1 MARSRYNV
9 VPQGQ
14 INIVRP
20 QSGVDMLLET
30 ISQYADPS
38 YQLSRKE
45 LAMKDRQMAT
55 DNRRADATL
64 QLKRNEQ
71 ELQRDALAKESQ
83 IADDEIQLKKDK
95 DAREATLHQ
104 QGIEDRI
111 YKQAEDQFDFGY
123 EEMAKAGNFEDIGTY
138 LGEYKTDNP
147 RLNKKINSMLMAES
161 GKNSALNSNIDIIEG
176 FIPGITEEMGGKNAL
191 KSLMYKNPNEVA
203 SALFINE
210 VGNVTDDNKEAFD
223 RAIKIAQTKITLASA
238 TLNPEEQRKIMST
251 VMDDLDRFRE
261 DTSINVDDLTRDVLD
276 INMDTGEEVEP
287 EYQSSGVA
295 SFLGDIMPTLG
306 TFEKTSAGLGFS
318 SGKKA
323 VDKRIYKNKIEPA
336 IQSNDNKK
344 ILESLRNVYG
354 KNSEGNIGFLNEKGS
369 RLFRNTI
376 PSDKQEEI
384 LSMLDSYY
392 TNPKKWLTNYYADN
406 PVK

>member
-1 MARSRYNV
+1 MAEFREKGLEILSESLSKYIDSQN
-9 VPQGQ
+9 PH
-14 INIVRP
+14 VR
-20 QSGVDMLLET
+20 E
-30 ISQYADPS
+30 
-38 YQLSRKE
+38 E
-45 LAMKDRQMAT
+45 
-55 DNRRADATL
+55 NRRANAVL

-83 IADDEIQLKKDK
+83 IADDEMQLKKAK
-95 DAREATLHQ
+95 GLREQTLHE

-111 YKQAEDQFDFGY
+111 YKQAEDQFNVGY
-123 EEMAKAGNFEDIGTY
+123 KSMVESGNFEDIGTY

-161 GKNSALNSNIDIIEG
+161 GKNSALNSNVDIIEG
-176 FIPGITEEMGGKNAL
+176 FIPGITEKMGGKNAL

-223 RAIKIAQTKITLASA
+223 KAIKIAQTKIKLASA
-238 TLNPEEQRKIMST
+238 TLNPEEQSKIMRT
-251 VMDDLDRFRE
+251 VMDDLDKFRE

-276 INMDTGEEVEP
+276 INIDTGEEVEP

-306 TFEKTSAGLGFS
+306 TFEKASAELGFS

-336 IQSNDNKK
+336 IQSNDDKK

-354 KNSEGNIGFLNEKGS
+354 KNSEGEIGFLNEKGS

>member
-30 ISQYADPS
+30 VSQYADPN
-38 YQLSRKE
+38 YQLRRQQ
-45 LAMKDRQMAT
+45 LASE
-55 DNRRADATL
+55 NRRADATL

-71 ELQRDALAKESQ
+71 KLQREALAKESQ
-83 IADDEIQLKKDK
+83 IADDEMKLKKAK
-95 DAREATLHQ
+95 GLREQTLHE

-111 YKQAEDQFDFGY
+111 YKQAEDQFNVGY
-123 EEMAKAGNFEDIGTY
+123 KSMVESGNFEDIGTY

-161 GKNSALNSNIDIIEG
+161 GKNSALNSNVDIIEG
-176 FIPGITEEMGGKNAL
+176 FIPGITEKMGGKNAL

-223 RAIKIAQTKITLASA
+223 KAIKIAQTKIKLASA
-238 TLNPEEQRKIMST
+238 TLDPEEQSKIMST

-276 INMDTGEEVEP
+276 INVDTGEEIEP

-306 TFEKTSAGLGFS
+306 TFEKASAGLGFS

-336 IQSNDNKK
+336 IQSNDDKK

-354 KNSEGNIGFLNEKGS
+354 KNSEGEIGFLNEKGS

>member
-1 MARSRYNV
+1 MAEFRETGLDILSESLSKYIDSQN
-9 VPQGQ
+9 PQ
-14 INIVRP
+14 VR
-20 QSGVDMLLET
+20 E
-30 ISQYADPS
+30 
-38 YQLSRKE
+38 E
-45 LAMKDRQMAT
+45 
-55 DNRRADATL
+55 NRRANALL

-71 ELQRDALAKESQ
+71 KLQRDALAKESQ
-83 IADDEIQLKKDK
+83 IADDEMKLKKAK
-95 DAREATLHQ
+95 GLREQTLHE

-111 YKQAEDQFDFGY
+111 YKQAEDQFNVGY
-123 EEMAKAGNFEDIGTY
+123 KSMVESGNFEDIGTY
-138 LGEYKTDNP
+138 LGEYKTNNP

-161 GKNSALNSNIDIIEG
+161 GKNSALNSNVDIIEG
-176 FIPGITEEMGGKNAL
+176 FIPGITEKMGGKNAL

-223 RAIKIAQTKITLASA
+223 KAIKIAQTKIKLASA
-238 TLNPEEQRKIMST
+238 TLNPEEQSKIMRT
-251 VMDDLDRFRE
+251 VMDDLDKFRE

-276 INMDTGEEVEP
+276 INIDTGEEVEP

-306 TFEKTSAGLGFS
+306 TFEKASAELGFS

-336 IQSNDNKK
+336 IQSNDDKK

-354 KNSEGNIGFLNEKGS
+354 KNSEGEIGFLNEKGS